1 MKQLLTLLTYS
12 LLQILKEN
20 CNILYQS
27 FRVLLLKQF
36 KTIGILFFIWMTF
49 FWTANYYTFNNPART
64 EIDIQEKRDLNNPGN
79 ISII

>member
-1 MKQLLTLLTYS
+1 MQYS
-12 LLQILKEN
+12 LSKLSGFTFKAI
-20 CNILYQS
+20 
-27 FRVLLLKQF
+27 